1 MLKFEC
7 KNCNKWHPLPFHV
20 SSVEVF
26 CPDCSQSIPGADIY
40 VTSGP
45 LAITK
50 EALQKNVHKYKRL
63 IQSAEKEIEELKK
76 KGAAKGLDSTEDPG
90 GAFSMHLR
98 ELLSGCRDDTRHRVA
113 DDMHL
118 KYFWNGVNHTAKVVD
133 ISLTGVCLKV
143 DEASSLPP
151 FPKAGNKIP
160 LCFIDAGAEAVIPGE
175 VAWSGKAGLMGVRFK
190 ELTKEKESFVR
201 ELILKKCALEAVEGA
216 R

>member
-20 SSVEVF
+20 SSIEVF
-26 CPDCSQSIPGADIY
+26 CPDCSQAIPGTDIY

-50 EALQKNVHKYKRL
+50 EALRKNVHKYKRL
-63 IQSAEKEIEELKK
+63 IQSAEKEVEELKK

-113 DDMHL
+113 EETQI
-118 KYFWNGVNHTAKVVD
+118 KYFFNGANHTAKVVD
-133 ISLTGVCLKV
+133 ISLTGICLQTQ
-143 DEASSLPP
+143 AAGSPSPLP
-151 FPKAGNKIP
+151 KTGSKIP
-160 LCFIDAGAEAVIPGE
+160 LRLVDEGAEAVITGE
-175 VAWSGKAGLMGVRFK
+175 VAWSGKAGLMGVKFK
-190 ELTKEKESFVR
+190 ELTKEKEGFVR
-201 ELILKKCALEAVEGA
+201 ELILKKCALEAVNSG